1 MRAKYLGNGVID
13 NYKGV
18 SLSPGCEFE
27 VTDAMK
33 TVVLATPA
41 LFRVLDDEPKRGP
54 GRPRK
59 DT

>member
-18 SLSPGCEFE
+18 SLKPGCEFE

-33 TVVLATPA
+33 TVVLATPT
-41 LFRVLDDEPKRGP
+41 LFEVLDDKTEK
-54 GRPRK
+54 K
-59 DT
+59 AKK